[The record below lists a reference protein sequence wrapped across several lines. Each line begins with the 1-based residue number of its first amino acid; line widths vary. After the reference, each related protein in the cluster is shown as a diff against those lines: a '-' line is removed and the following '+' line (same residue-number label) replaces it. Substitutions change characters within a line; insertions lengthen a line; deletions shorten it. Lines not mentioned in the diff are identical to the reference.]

1 MPRNRFA
8 LAGIV
13 WTPKLTPPEASAHIR
28 RHRVTSGGS
37 GLALAVQKHVRRP
50 ALFSW
55 LGSHPEAS
63 AHIRR
68 HRLTSGGSGLALAVQ
83 KHVRRPALFS
93 WQRDDEDVAASIREK
108 QGWLRDCSAG
118 RFAPRLRNP
127 SALRACVV
135 LSCACRAKARQEA
148 RQNAL
153 PSISRWCA
161 CCGAGVE
168 RDVARTTPAQH
179 PRALRYATA
188 SLSPRGPAGGH
199 VVAGGACAA
208 LAARFGL

>member
-28 RHRVTSGGS
+28 RHRV
-37 GLALAVQKHVRRP
+37 
-50 ALFSW
+50 
-55 LGSHPEAS
+55 
-63 AHIRR
+63 
-68 HRLTSGGSGLALAVQ
+68 TSGGSGLALAVQ

-188 SLSPRGPAGGH
+188 SLSPRGPTGGH